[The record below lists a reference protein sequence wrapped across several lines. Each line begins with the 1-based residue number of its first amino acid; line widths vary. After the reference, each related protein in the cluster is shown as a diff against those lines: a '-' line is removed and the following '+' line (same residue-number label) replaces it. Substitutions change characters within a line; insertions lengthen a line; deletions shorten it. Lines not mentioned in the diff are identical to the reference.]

1 MPGAQALS
9 RALDGGEH
17 DAVISAQLP
26 VFLPPATG
34 DVAGQMRRFLLE
46 SGLPEASLT
55 VQVCGARARLRLR
68 PSPRANAPR
77 RSHPTGDDHRSRLGV
92 T

>member
-46 SGLPEASLT
+46 SGLPETSLT
-55 VQVCGARARLRLR
+55 VQVCVARARNACACAPPREQLRRDAHTQREMIIVLA
-68 PSPRANAPR
+68 SE
-77 RSHPTGDDHRSRLGV
+77 
-92 T
+92 

>member
-17 DAVISAQLP
+17 DTVISAQLP

-46 SGLPEASLT
+46 SGLPETSLT
-55 VQVCGARARLRLR
+55 VQVSVARARTLARVPLPASECATTLTPNGR
-68 PSPRANAPR
+68 
-77 RSHPTGDDHRSRLGV
+77 
-92 T
+92 